1 VLGTS
6 VAVASLHAAVC
17 PPGQE
22 QFLSGQT
29 QNGQVVCIPDVVS
42 HKLTTFGIGLIVFVI
57 LVGIFSLICQ
67 VKIITKA
74 GYSGWYVLTGFV
86 PILGTVM
93 FLIFVFRKW
102 PIQERLER
110 AERGVGRGYPPGPFT
125 GMPGPPPGGG
135 PGPAPYGGPPTGPP
149 AGSFVPQ
156 PQPAMAGA
164 GPGPGP
170 GPVAAP
176 VAVAPAPGP
185 VAVAVGGQPGVGSN
199 VIFCSWC
206 GKERAVDAQ
215 AIHYCGSMERPAA
228 YCMTC
233 GRPLD
238 GATSCTSCGTP
249 SSKISR

>member
-1 VLGTS
+1 MLATS
-6 VAVASLHAAVC
+6 AALASLHAAVC

-22 QFLSGQT
+22 QFLNGQT
-29 QNGQVVCIPDVVS
+29 QGGQVVCIPDVVS
-42 HKLTTFGIGLIVFVI
+42 HKLTTLGIGLIVFLI
-57 LVGIFSLICQ
+57 LVGIFGLICQ

-93 FLIFVFRKW
+93 FLIFVFGKW

-110 AERGVGRGYPPGPFT
+110 AERGVGRGYPPGPYP
-125 GMPGPPPGGG
+125 GMSGNG
-135 PGPAPYGGPPTGPP
+135 PGPGPYGGPPGGPP

-156 PQPAMAGA
+156 PAMAGAGA

-170 GPVAAP
+170 AAAP
-176 VAVAPAPGP
+176 VMVAPAPAPAPGP
-185 VAVAVGGQPGVGSN
+185 GPVAVGGQPGVASN
-199 VIFCSWC
+199 VIHCSWC

-228 YCMTC
+228 YCMRC
-233 GRPLD
+233 GTPLD
-238 GATSCTSCGTP
+238 GAASCASCGT
-249 SSKISR
+249 SSSQVSR